1 MLTFFYCTKSY
12 ADLYCIHLP
21 VLYLYSGVQETQTRS
36 RRNRE
41 HIHPSTFWHLSR
53 VGGQQ
58 SIHSSSALLFPSFLL
73 QAFQSHVLGLPQ
85 GLPLVGYAQ
94 NTSLRRCP
102 AGILVIYLN
111 SLTPPSPIPS
121 LRESRAA
128 FQGKHYNLIQ
138 SLTQVNKMG
147 ATVHPSQV
155 WLCPKFPAE
164 HGLLYFQSEN
174 KRQSARRWI
183 VILSKDFSA
192 SNNAE
197 VKCIYLKLTNY
208 LILFCPYKNIID
220 HKRKGDICG
229 LFLGY
234 RNWLHKNIWCTAL
247 ISKLSKY
254 FWCQTVLQWVK
265 TVASKGQLAR
275 LGVTA

>member
-1 MLTFFYCTKSY
+1 MCTCITDVAGTHLFTLSHCEDSIFLETKSCPHLEAVNISSKSKIELFFYCTKSY
-12 ADLYCIHLP
+12 AGLYCIHLP

-36 RRNRE
+36 RQNRE

-58 SIHSSSALLFPSFLL
+58 SIHSSSDLLFPSFLL

-128 FQGKHYNLIQ
+128 FQGKHYNLI
-138 SLTQVNKMG
+138 
-147 ATVHPSQV
+147 HRV
-155 WLCPKFPAE
+155 WLK
-164 HGLLYFQSEN
+164 
-174 KRQSARRWI
+174 
-183 VILSKDFSA
+183 
-192 SNNAE
+192 
-197 VKCIYLKLTNY
+197 
-208 LILFCPYKNIID
+208 
-220 HKRKGDICG
+220 
-229 LFLGY
+229 
-234 RNWLHKNIWCTAL
+234 
-247 ISKLSKY
+247 
-254 FWCQTVLQWVK
+254 
-265 TVASKGQLAR
+265 
-275 LGVTA
+275 

>member
-1 MLTFFYCTKSY
+1 MAFFFFLLNRYLKAGLCTEKGQRTCVYLYHWCCRDTSVYTVTLWRLFSWRQNRVPILRLLNLSAVKKINISSKSKSR

-36 RRNRE
+36 RQNRE

-58 SIHSSSALLFPSFLL
+58 SIHSSPDLLFPSFLL

-128 FQGKHYNLIQ
+128 FQGKHHNLI
-138 SLTQVNKMG
+138 
-147 ATVHPSQV
+147 HRV
-155 WLCPKFPAE
+155 WLK
-164 HGLLYFQSEN
+164 
-174 KRQSARRWI
+174 
-183 VILSKDFSA
+183 
-192 SNNAE
+192 
-197 VKCIYLKLTNY
+197 
-208 LILFCPYKNIID
+208 
-220 HKRKGDICG
+220 
-229 LFLGY
+229 
-234 RNWLHKNIWCTAL
+234 
-247 ISKLSKY
+247 
-254 FWCQTVLQWVK
+254 
-265 TVASKGQLAR
+265 
-275 LGVTA
+275 